1 MKKVILNIFILFAIL
16 SISHL
21 FIGNAKAKKNS
32 LDFINPCLGTIRPP
46 EDSKLRSLFDQ
57 IINSVNPPLAEK
69 DILLLKEWGES
80 KKQCSQL
87 LEDALENNHLKFPQ
101 IDVSDPDLPYFADYK
116 SLAGLKLINVK
127 TYMNTGRH
135 AEAIKNILDVIRFGS
150 MVRFAEKS
158 TILNYMIG
166 TAIEGNGIKWL
177 QDTLLFK
184 DYSTNSLENILIQI
198 QDNQPSDNAF
208 INSINSELNN
218 FIIPS
223 IKLTAKQINPILSQL
238 HIDHESV
245 YDVNDSIQL
254 HSIQIQHISRNA
266 MLPWPK
272 RNQKLPSEIDSL
284 SAYNTLELE
293 ETMYLVS
300 GDMLNEFDIN
310 NIEHVKKWREVELAA
325 KGKKNLLGRLYFSS
339 SFPFDSYY
347 QRSVELRTKSNMTK
361 TLIALKIYYNAF
373 GNYPERLS
381 KLNEISNI
389 SKLPMDLFSNRPF
402 NYSAAKLALW
412 SVGSDEINNMGDQ
425 EKDIVLFLNNKMGR
439 VKTTSQN

>member
-1 MKKVILNIFILFAIL
+1 
-16 SISHL
+16 
-21 FIGNAKAKKNS
+21 
-32 LDFINPCLGTIRPP
+32 
-46 EDSKLRSLFDQ
+46 
-57 IINSVNPPLAEK
+57 
-69 DILLLKEWGES
+69 
-80 KKQCSQL
+80 
-87 LEDALENNHLKFPQ
+87 
-101 IDVSDPDLPYFADYK
+101 
-116 SLAGLKLINVK
+116 
-127 TYMNTGRH
+127 
-135 AEAIKNILDVIRFGS
+135 
-150 MVRFAEKS
+150 
-158 TILNYMIG
+158 
-166 TAIEGNGIKWL
+166 
-177 QDTLLFK
+177 
-184 DYSTNSLENILIQI
+184 
-198 QDNQPSDNAF
+198 
-208 INSINSELNN
+208 
-218 FIIPS
+218 
-223 IKLTAKQINPILSQL
+223 
-238 HIDHESV
+238 
-245 YDVNDSIQL
+245 
-254 HSIQIQHISRNA
+254 